1 MNQLPYQNGTKKI
14 PSTRVAWTNWGYLEC
29 KFWKPVL
36 SLSDQTFE
44 LSQEQFPKNACK
56 TIRCLCR
63 KSTVKAFIRCRIIA
77 FGSGTNVQLNH
88 FIKNKIEFIRV
99 LSQSN
104 MSRFRSKSDTDA
116 NLDANWNAN
125 FNWRSNSIQ
134 IVVQIGIHIGYI
146 SDLNA

>member
-1 MNQLPYQNGTKKI
+1 METCLLF
-14 PSTRVAWTNWGYLEC
+14 YLYLI
-29 KFWKPVL
+29 KLL
-36 SLSDQTFE
+36 SCHRNNFLKTHV
-44 LSQEQFPKNACK
+44 NACK

-104 MSRFRSKSDTDA
+104 MSRYRSESDTDTK
-116 NLDANWNAN
+116 LDANWDAN
-125 FNWRSNSIQ
+125 LNWIQ
-134 IVVQIGIHIGYI
+134 IRYKLAFKFDTNRIHIGYI
-146 SDLNA
+146 SNLNASLVAV